1 MDRGLVSNYAEQI
14 RGVSYKP
21 NDLHDGLD
29 KDSVILLRANNIDDG
44 KINFDDVVYVDRKK
58 VSKSQYLQKGDILIC
73 ASSGSKNLVGKA
85 ASVDFG
91 TECTFGAFC
100 KVVRPTKVTP
110 EFLGLFFQSPSY
122 RRKIS
127 ALAQGANINN
137 IKNEHIDNLQL
148 AIYSEREQRQIIE
161 RLTRVITIIHARKDE
176 LSKLDELIK
185 ARFVEMF
192 GDPQI
197 NPKGY
202 KKETLNK
209 HADVFVGYPFKS
221 EGYAETGI
229 RIVGGYNLMQGYIV
243 WNECKHWPAL
253 RGYEQ
258 YLLQNGDIV
267 MAMDRPW
274 VNGGFKI
281 ASVDE
286 GHLPALLIQRTACI
300 RVNDVEQ
307 EFLYELLN
315 SNRFAEHCNI
325 TGSLVPHIS
334 NKDINSYEIILPPI
348 AEQKEFSEFVQQ
360 VDKSKAVIQK
370 ALDETQILFDSLMQE
385 YFG

>member
-1 MDRGLVSNYAEQI
+1 MRI
-14 RGVSYKP
+14 
-21 NDLHDGLD
+21 
-29 KDSVILLRANNIDDG
+29 
-44 KINFDDVVYVDRKK
+44 
-58 VSKSQYLQKGDILIC
+58 
-73 ASSGSKNLVGKA
+73 
-85 ASVDFG
+85 
-91 TECTFGAFC
+91 TW
-100 KVVRPTKVTP
+100 
-110 EFLGLFFQSPSY
+110 FLGLFFQSPSY